1 MHLLPRKWIA
11 PIKTKMH
18 VLFKI
23 RMHLSQPKLQAR
35 ESRARPKK
43 TRTWKRERT
52 VKTRCKRKRARRS

>member
-1 MHLLPRKWIA
+1 MLPRKWIA
-11 PIKTKMH
+11 QIKTKML
-18 VLFKI
+18 VLFRIKTQ
-23 RMHLSQPKLQAR
+23 LSQPRLQAR